1 MTNVA
6 NKTDVT
12 SYYAPM
18 FKAWSKAHGSKPTA
32 EMLISVHGLGA
43 RPGKQALASAMA
55 LRPEGVTGSQI
66 ILATGAPQLNK
77 MRGFITDG
85 VLKRLPAPPS
95 AEGHKVYRLELTA
108 KGKQRI
114 ASTAARE
121 AKLNEAGKATDAVE
135 KPAKVKAKPAK
146 KAASKPAAKPVDT
159 KGAAVM
165 ANALHAAASVIEANS
180 TPTT

>member
-1 MTNVA
+1 MTKVA
-6 NKTDVT
+6 NTTDVT
-12 SYYAPM
+12 AFYQPM

-32 EMLISVHGLGA
+32 DMLSSVHGLSA
-43 RPGKQALASAMA
+43 RPGKQALAIAMA

-77 MRGFITDG
+77 MRGYITDAL
-85 VLKRLPAPPS
+85 LKRLPAPPS

-121 AKLNEAGKATDAVE
+121 AKLAEAGKAADAPKAE
-135 KPAKVKAKPAK
+135 KPAKVKAAPKRASTPR
-146 KAASKPAAKPVDT
+146 KAADKVDAAIMNN
-159 KGAAVM
+159 AVE
-165 ANALHAAASVIEANS
+165 NAAALIETTS
-180 TPTT
+180 IQPTA